1 MSKQQ
6 LGDLDFNNVSR
17 IVNLPDPTAAQ
28 QAATKEYVDNLER
41 ALVTTGALTN
51 TSNVTLVNI
60 TELQFSS
67 VGVGTYLFEGYIRYR
82 SSAVGTGIAMTM
94 SIPTGSISGIIGAL
108 VGADGTGALFNG
120 AITASGDIVTTSAVP
135 AANVDYMCRIQAII
149 IVTAAGNIIPQFRS
163 ETNGQTI
170 TVQSSSIAKLRKVA

>member
-6 LGDLDFNNVSR
+6 LGDKDHNNVSK
-17 IVNLPDPTAAQ
+17 IINLPDPTAAQ
-28 QAATKEYVDNLER
+28 DAATKNYVDNLER
-41 ALVTTGALTN
+41 AIVTTAAITN
-51 TSNVTLVNI
+51 TSNVTLTNI

-67 VGVGTYLFEGYIRYR
+67 VPVGTYLFEGYIRYR
-82 SSAVGTGIAMTM
+82 SAAPGTGIVMTM
-94 SIPTGSISGIIGAL
+94 SIPTGSISGIIGAIIA
-108 VGADGTGALFNG
+108 GDGTAALFNG
-120 AITASGDIVTTSAVP
+120 AITASGDIVTTTAVP